1 MCTQPIRPTWPGM
14 RAWSDSSSN
23 EAQDWTRKIQSGKVP
38 QPIGQDTKGEQRLRH
53 SCVPNRRTARRESK
67 SHLMAG
73 SYLREH
79 LADLQGFMEGAVNTG
94 EAAANQL

>member
-1 MCTQPIRPTWPGM
+1 
-14 RAWSDSSSN
+14 
-23 EAQDWTRKIQSGKVP
+23 
-38 QPIGQDTKGEQRLRH
+38 
-53 SCVPNRRTARRESK
+53 
-67 SHLMAG
+67 MAG